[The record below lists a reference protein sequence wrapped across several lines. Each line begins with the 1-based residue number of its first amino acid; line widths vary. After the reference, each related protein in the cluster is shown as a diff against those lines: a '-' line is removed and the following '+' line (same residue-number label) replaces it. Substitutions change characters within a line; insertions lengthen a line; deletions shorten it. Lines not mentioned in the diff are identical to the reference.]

1 MKPSIG
7 RIVLVLVD
15 PAKNGGSDIAP
26 GIITRVWSDT
36 PNGWCVNYKIF
47 YDHEASPGY
56 ASSAHLVGDE
66 QAARADETAMR
77 GTRAFW
83 PPRV

>member
-1 MKPSIG
+1 MTPSVG
-7 RIVLVLVD
+7 RIILVLVD
-15 PAKNGGSDIAP
+15 PTKNNGSEIAP
-26 GIITRVWSDT
+26 AIITRVWSET

-47 YDHEASPGY
+47 YDGVTIPGY
-56 ASSAHLVGDE
+56 ASSAYLVADE
-66 QAARADETAMR
+66 QAARENETAMR